1 MDVGGSRQERVR
13 SANSSLSSCTSLY
26 NCLTVYFKRLTGSM
40 FYDMPLLKTVLDVQ
54 QVRLRVFFVR
64 AQHLWRLFSKA
75 LEVCVLLR
83 CCEKINPQR
92 IRSGTDA
99 AGSMKKQ
106 VCDANLQPKNVQGCT
121 FLGEDVRGST
131 QKRRFVLCTN
141 LVGRP
146 PKDGR
151 GISQKQ
157 VLEQNLSSTDVH
169 GRTSVERYT
178 EVHFW
183 TGYFKRLEDGFKKAG
198 GFFERSFYHGRL
210 L

>member
-1 MDVGGSRQERVR
+1 
-13 SANSSLSSCTSLY
+13 
-26 NCLTVYFKRLTGSM
+26 M

-75 LEVCVLLR
+75 LEVEVCVLLR

-131 QKRRFVLCTN
+131 QKRVRLRTRSSRMNTN
-141 LVGRP
+141 
-146 PKDGR
+146 
-151 GISQKQ
+151 
-157 VLEQNLSSTDVH
+157 VH
-169 GRTSVERYT
+169 S
-178 EVHFW
+178 
-183 TGYFKRLEDGFKKAG
+183 
-198 GFFERSFYHGRL
+198 
-210 L
+210 

>member
-1 MDVGGSRQERVR
+1 
-13 SANSSLSSCTSLY
+13 
-26 NCLTVYFKRLTGSM
+26 M

-131 QKRRFVLCTN
+131 QKRVRLRTRSSRMNTN
-141 LVGRP
+141 
-146 PKDGR
+146 
-151 GISQKQ
+151 
-157 VLEQNLSSTDVH
+157 VH
-169 GRTSVERYT
+169 S
-178 EVHFW
+178 
-183 TGYFKRLEDGFKKAG
+183 
-198 GFFERSFYHGRL
+198 
-210 L
+210 

>member
-1 MDVGGSRQERVR
+1 MVFQDGQGCPWFR
-13 SANSSLSSCTSLY
+13 AATSL
-26 NCLTVYFKRLTGSM
+26 
-40 FYDMPLLKTVLDVQ
+40 P
-54 QVRLRVFFVR
+54 
-64 AQHLWRLFSKA
+64 
-75 LEVCVLLR
+75 
-83 CCEKINPQR
+83 
-92 IRSGTDA
+92 
-99 AGSMKKQ
+99 
-106 VCDANLQPKNVQGCT
+106 ANLQPKNVQGCT

-178 EVHFW
+178 DVHFW
-183 TGYFKRLEDGFKKAG
+183 TGYFKRLTESMFSKAVAVCASTSCCTKRIGTGFIYHSCSTFQFLIVRVASSNPAPMSTI
-198 GFFERSFYHGRL
+198 FFPSALYFAA
-210 L
+210 